1 MIRRVP
7 SRQKNSPVAREID
20 NRVIARLTVLLV
32 SGLVIASGF
41 LYAGRQHFAAL
52 RYGYETENL
61 RRVHEELADQQRRF
75 LLEREAALNP
85 ARLERAARQL
95 GLQPVQPTQLDPMG
109 RNASR
114 VTEQTDRAQVRDSKT
129 RSRTAK
135 ADKGSKPI

>member
-1 MIRRVP
+1 VP
-7 SRQKNSPVAREID
+7 REVD
-20 NRVIARLTVLLV
+20 NRAIARLVVLLV

-52 RYGYETENL
+52 KYGYETQNL
-61 RRVHEELADQQRRF
+61 RRIHDELAEQQRRF

-95 GLQPVQPTQLDPMG
+95 GLQAVQPTQLDPI
-109 RNASR
+109 RRKVSR
-114 VTEQTDRAQVRDSKT
+114 VTEQTDHGQLRESKA

-135 ADKGSKPI
+135 AEKGSKPI